1 MKHKK
6 LIYSILIIILLLVII
21 VVYFQINYK
30 FERKNDELNYYK
42 AIAKKD
48 VSLCFNIKWIQE
60 PHVKYLTQR
69 IDSRERCITE
79 VAKALEDPKVC
90 ENHVFDSFKQN
101 CYGQLESN

>member
-6 LIYSILIIILLLVII
+6 LIYSILIIILLLIII

-42 AIAKKD
+42 AISTKD
-48 VSLCFNIKWIQE
+48 VSFCFKIKWIKE
-60 PHVKYLTQR
+60 PGVMYLTQR
-69 IDSRERCITE
+69 IDSRERCISE
-79 VAKALEDPKVC
+79 VAKVLEDSSVC

-101 CYGQLESN
+101 CYRQFESS